1 MNNYTLADLRAINE
15 YITFKRDALRGALEH
30 MLLHNDLE
38 ISGYDKLLERATDD
52 EMREYL
58 ESRKEELIKTR
69 SEIEALKEE
78 VNRS

>member
-1 MNNYTLADLRAINE
+1 MYNYTLSDLRALNE
-15 YITFKRDALRGALEH
+15 RIIIERNALRTQLEN

-38 ISGYDKLLERATDD
+38 ISGYDHLLEKATDD

-58 ESRKEELIKTR
+58 QSCKEDLIKTR

-78 VNRS
+78 VNRK